1 MAHALPKE
9 LEYLAPVFA
18 SMLELDLD
26 EIDESFDTSELDAAL
41 ATRLRGLGAKAA
53 RSRLAADRA
62 LLAAWLQSQGEHPAH
77 FVLAY
82 IEPAEMADHLRTLE
96 TTSPQPKASRRR
108 TNVRSIRLQLP
119 PEYRAVKQGRNLVF
133 LADNAGVVAMPA
145 SDEEWEQ
152 MRKAMASMPGARKEA
167 ISLGALQADKYVHL
181 GRIFYFLRIEGQ
193 VVQVVIDTGGKAF
206 DERGI
211 EACLAGIEL
220 A

>member
-1 MAHALPKE
+1 MSNALPKE

-18 SMLELDLD
+18 SMLELDLS

-53 RSRLAADRA
+53 RARLAADRA
-62 LLAAWLQSQGEHPAH
+62 LLAAWLESEGEHPAH

-82 IEPAEMADHLRTLE
+82 IEPPEMADHLRSLVAT
-96 TTSPQPKASRRR
+96 PPRPKASRRAKL
-108 TNVRSIRLQLP
+108 RSIRLGLP
-119 PEYRAVKQGRNLVF
+119 PEYRAMKQGRSQVF
-133 LADNAGVVAMPA
+133 LGDSSAVVAMPT
-145 SDEEWEQ
+145 SEEELEQ
-152 MRKAMASMPGARKEA
+152 MRNAMASMPGARSEA
-167 ISLGALQADKYVHL
+167 IQLGMLRADKCTHL

-193 VVQVVIDTGGKAF
+193 GVQVVIDTGGKAF

-220 A
+220 V